1 VGAEP
6 VPGRED
12 RYHLVAFDA
21 AGNERPETTG
31 PYSRVLAALLAREA
45 PTDVFVLSH
54 GWMGD
59 VPAARRQYGAWV
71 AAMAGCPEDRAA
83 AEARPGG
90 FRPVVVGVHWPSRAW
105 GDEDLGSASFAVPIG
120 YAGAPEAGQVD
131 GVARLVDSS
140 ATALGDTPGVRDAV
154 RAIVDSALDDPVP
167 VTLPG
172 PVREAYARLDAA
184 LGSGADGEGAPPGED
199 RAPFD
204 PEAVYQA
211 CLMDE
216 LASFGGTSLG
226 GVLAPLRVL
235 TFWHM
240 KHRARDVGAR
250 GVATLLT
257 GLQEAA
263 PGARLHLMGH
273 SFGCIVVSSAVAGR
287 RPAGR
292 RLVAS
297 LALVQ
302 GAMSL
307 WSFCSA
313 IPAAPE
319 RTGYFHRVLADGLVA
334 GPVVV
339 TTSVHDRAVRSFYPL
354 GAGARGQVDYGPDRL
369 PTYGAIGTFGARGP
383 GLQVVDDDLRAVDQP
398 YDLRPG
404 VVHDLRGDDVIRDSA
419 GVMGAHS
426 DITKPP
432 VAHAVWQAALAVR
445 AGG

>member
-1 VGAEP
+1 V
-6 VPGRED
+6 
-12 RYHLVAFDA
+12 
-21 AGNERPETTG
+21 
-31 PYSRVLAALLAREA
+31 
-45 PTDVFVLSH
+45 
-54 GWMGD
+54 
-59 VPAARRQYGAWV
+59 
-71 AAMAGCPEDRAA
+71 
-83 AEARPGG
+83 
-90 FRPVVVGVHWPSRAW
+90 
-105 GDEDLGSASFAVPIG
+105 
-120 YAGAPEAGQVD
+120 
-131 GVARLVDSS
+131 
-140 ATALGDTPGVRDAV
+140 
-154 RAIVDSALDDPVP
+154 
-167 VTLPG
+167 
-172 PVREAYARLDAA
+172 
-184 LGSGADGEGAPPGED
+184 
-199 RAPFD
+199 
-204 PEAVYQA
+204 
-211 CLMDE
+211 DE

-240 KHRARDVGAR
+240 KRRARDVGAG
-250 GVATLLT
+250 GVADLLSR
-257 GLQEAA
+257 LQEAA
-263 PGARLHLMGH
+263 PGARFHLMGH

-287 RPAGR
+287 GPAGR
-292 RLVAS
+292 RPVAS

-307 WSFCSA
+307 WSFASA
-313 IPAAPE
+313 IPSEPK
-319 RTGYFHRVLADGLVA
+319 RSGYFHRVLADGLVT

-369 PTYGAIGTFGARGP
+369 PTYGAIGAFGVRGP
-383 GLQVVDDDLRAVDQP
+383 GIEVVDDDLRAVDQP

>member
-1 VGAEP
+1 MGAEP
-6 VPGRED
+6 VPGRVG
-12 RYHLVAFDA
+12 RYHLVTFDA
-21 AGNERPETTG
+21 AGRERPEATG
-31 PYSRVLAALLAREA
+31 LYSRELTALLAREA

-59 VPAARRQYGAWV
+59 LPAARSRYEEWT

-83 AEARPGG
+83 AEARPDG
-90 FRPVVVGVHWPSRAW
+90 FRPVVVGVHWPSQAW
-105 GDEDLGSASFAVPIG
+105 GDEDLGSSSFAIPPG
-120 YAGAPEAGQVD
+120 DPDALEAGRAD

-140 ATALGDTPGVRDAV
+140 TTALGDTPGVRDAV
-154 RAIVDSALDDPVP
+154 RVIVDSALDDPVP
-167 VTLPG
+167 VVLPG
-172 PVREAYARLDAA
+172 PVRQAYERLDAA
-184 LGSGADGEGAPPGED
+184 VGPGADGEGAPPGDD

-211 CLMDE
+211 CLVEE

-226 GVLAPLRVL
+226 GLLAPLRVL

-240 KHRARDVGAR
+240 KRRARDVGAD
-250 GVATLLT
+250 GVAPMLT
-257 GLQEAA
+257 RLQEAA
-263 PGARLHLMGH
+263 PAARFHLMGH

-287 RPAGR
+287 GSAARRP
-292 RLVAS
+292 VAS

-313 IPAAPE
+313 IPSAPD
-319 RTGYFHRVLADGLVA
+319 RSGYFHRVLADGLVA

-339 TTSVHDRAVRSFYPL
+339 TTSVHDRAVRSFYPI
-354 GAGARGQVDYGPDRL
+354 GAGARGQVDYLPDRL
-369 PTYGAIGTFGARGP
+369 PTYGAIGAFGVRGP
-383 GLQVVDDDLRAVDQP
+383 GIQVVDDDLRAVDQP
-398 YDLRPG
+398 YDLQPG

-426 DITKPP
+426 DIAKPS
-432 VAHAVWQAALAVR
+432 VAHAVWQAALA
-445 AGG
+445 AADG